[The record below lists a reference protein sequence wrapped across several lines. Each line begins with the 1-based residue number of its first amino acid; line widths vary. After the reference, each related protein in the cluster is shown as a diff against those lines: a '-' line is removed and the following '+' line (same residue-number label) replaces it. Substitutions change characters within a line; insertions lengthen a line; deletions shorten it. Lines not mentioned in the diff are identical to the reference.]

1 MYNSKTLMVQVS
13 LSGEDIPKMKFK
25 VLAIVPIDVIGL
37 TKNVWFR
44 MLDSEQIDS
53 VEQFLSELKKGS

>member
-25 VLAIVPIDVIGL
+25 VLAIVSIDVIGL

-53 VEQFLSELKKGS
+53 VESSCQN

>member
-1 MYNSKTLMVQVS
+1 MVQVS

-25 VLAIVPIDVIGL
+25 VLAIVPIDVIDL